1 MALDRN
7 LANAHAFIGL
17 AKISMGRGAET
28 DAHIQEA
35 FRLSPRD
42 NFGFLWMVYAGL
54 AKLQLGADTE
64 AVAWFRRCIE
74 ANRNYPLG
82 HFHLA
87 SALAQQGSL
96 EEASAA
102 AQAGLVRDPG
112 FTLRRLRARP
122 PSANPTHHAAAK
134 RIYDGMRIAG
144 VPKG

>member
-1 MALDRN
+1 
-7 LANAHAFIGL
+7 
-17 AKISMGRGAET
+17 
-28 DAHIQEA
+28 
-35 FRLSPRD
+35 
-42 NFGFLWMVYAGL
+42 MVYAGL
-54 AKLQLGADTE
+54 AKLQLGADAE

-96 EEASAA
+96 EEARAA

-122 PSANPTHHAAAK
+122 PSANPTHYAGAK
-134 RIYDGMRIAG
+134 RIYEGMRIAG